1 MKLLNIQIKNWQ
13 LFSNIRLELKDFL
26 VFTGNFNSGKSAFF
40 KAMLFFFK
48 FVVYIKTTLKI

>member
-40 KAMLFFFK
+40 KAMLFFF
-48 FVVYIKTTLKI
+48 